1 MTHDVFRPPNTCVS
15 KHSYLKLTTLSPCS
29 CLCTCGYAMKFMV
42 RAKVYVME
50 VYEKFGFTLKKNVL
64 ERTKNKNH
72 VNYSV
77 V

>member
-1 MTHDVFRPPNTCVS
+1 
-15 KHSYLKLTTLSPCS
+15 
-29 CLCTCGYAMKFMV
+29 MKFMV